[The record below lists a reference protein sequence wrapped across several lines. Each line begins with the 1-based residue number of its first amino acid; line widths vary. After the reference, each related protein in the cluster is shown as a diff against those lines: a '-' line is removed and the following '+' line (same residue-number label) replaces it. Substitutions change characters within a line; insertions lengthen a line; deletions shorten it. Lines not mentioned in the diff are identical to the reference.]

1 MATHHVCSQE
11 ACQACLRVL
20 VGCTWWIDRIL
31 VEKAGQ
37 WEEEDRLPHEGEEPR
52 KMGRRWV
59 DLDGDQL
66 MDVEVAGTLSES
78 ESEDDADEIKR

>member
-52 KMGRRWV
+52 KMGRV